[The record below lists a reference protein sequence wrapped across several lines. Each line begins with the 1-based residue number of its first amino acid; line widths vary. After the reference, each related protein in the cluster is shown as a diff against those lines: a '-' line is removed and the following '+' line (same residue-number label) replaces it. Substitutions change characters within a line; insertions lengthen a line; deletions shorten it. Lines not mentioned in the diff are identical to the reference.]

1 MLVNFHGTSPT
12 HTQLT
17 LAHTHAHKNQPQ
29 NTWNSPL
36 LQLNTL
42 WILPLLRT
50 PPLYSFP
57 CWRWTLRS
65 AGVLY
70 ALTGCCF
77 RLLALFLF
85 PLTHATCHSCCFF
98 LLLLLLL
105 WLLQC
110 VLFRSITVT
119 SARYLSVKTQTHVST
134 SRSHLLLLLFP
145 HLSCLSLGRLISKA
159 WNIFPPLLRQAHAR
173 AETPPPS
180 LPHSIPLK
188 TPPLFGFCS
197 VKRRSFWLYLLLVLL
212 PGKYKFNSFH
222 ITRST
227 HWWWWW
233 KNLEWKAEKKSVAG
247 VIPHLNTLDLS
258 GRTAKKK

>member
-12 HTQLT
+12 HTRLT
-17 LAHTHAHKNQPQ
+17 HTHKNQPQ
-29 NTWNSPL
+29 HTWNSPL

-50 PPLYSFP
+50 PPLYFFP

-85 PLTHATCHSCCFF
+85 PLTHATCHSCCF
-98 LLLLLLL
+98 LLLLLLLLML

-159 WNIFPPLLRQAHAR
+159 WNIFPPLLWQAHAR

-180 LPHSIPLK
+180 EDSAPVWF
-188 TPPLFGFCS
+188 LFCQAEIILIIFAAGF
-197 VKRRSFWLYLLLVLL
+197 
-212 PGKYKFNSFH
+212 
-222 ITRST
+222 
-227 HWWWWW
+227 
-233 KNLEWKAEKKSVAG
+233 VA
-247 VIPHLNTLDLS
+247 
-258 GRTAKKK
+258 R